1 MVFKLGLIPKFYK
14 EITKNKVI
22 FVKAV
27 GQIYTIVSVKYVS
40 TTTKEIHQ
48 KKNKKTF
55 LLDKTDL
62 FNKYGKRIFIK
73 DLDTQKTILLK
84 SSKIDQLTPEEL
96 DGFVNKGFIV
106 GFLKMLKGNIYDV
119 TSIVIGALIGVPFG
133 IIIGMMII

>member
-1 MVFKLGLIPKFYK
+1 MVFKLGLIPKIYK

-84 SSKIDQLTPEEL
+84 TSKIDQLTPEEL

-106 GFLKMLKGNIYDV
+106 GFLKMLKGNIYDI

-133 IIIGMMII
+133 IIIGMMI